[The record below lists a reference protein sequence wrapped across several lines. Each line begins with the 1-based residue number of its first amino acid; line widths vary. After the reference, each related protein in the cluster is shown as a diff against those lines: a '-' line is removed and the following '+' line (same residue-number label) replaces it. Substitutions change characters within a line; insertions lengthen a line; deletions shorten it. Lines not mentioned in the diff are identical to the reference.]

1 MKSCPT
7 CNRTYPDD
15 TLAFCLVDGS
25 ILSAP
30 YDPQT
35 TRPQSYSPH
44 TEPPPTEI
52 LYPTNKATDTIPSLS
67 SQPIFIPETQ
77 QNHPSKKRSR
87 KRGLIAGVIALL
99 MLTVAVILAAGWRK
113 WFGSD
118 NSLAKQSNVESADNN
133 TMPKTVPSATSSAT
147 PKSIPSPTN
156 TPPLTKKIDVTGN
169 WTGEFANRD
178 AMLFINSQDGDSFSG
193 TLRNSKGAVVAIN
206 GRINRDTR
214 QISIQENRVV
224 EDATEGN
231 PWILGSNIGSLSA
244 DGKRMSGSGKD
255 KVGHAYTWVFNK

>member
-30 YDPQT
+30 YSPQT
-35 TRPQSYSPH
+35 TRPHPYSLN

-52 LYPTNKATDTIPSLS
+52 LHPAKKAN
-67 SQPIFIPETQ
+67 E
-77 QNHPSKKRSR
+77 QNHPSTKQVR
-87 KRGLIAGVIALL
+87 KRNLIVGVIALL
-99 MLTVAVILAAGWRK
+99 ILIAGLIITAGWRR
-113 WFGSD
+113 WFSGNDSG
-118 NSLAKQSNVESADNN
+118 AKQSNNESTNSN
-133 TMPKTVPSATSSAT
+133 KIPKTIPSVTPNPT
-147 PKSIPSPTN
+147 PKTISSPTN
-156 TPPLTKKIDVTGN
+156 TPPLTKKIDVTGT

-178 AMLFINSQDGDSFSG
+178 AMLFINNQEGDSFSG
-193 TLRNSKGAVVAIN
+193 ILKNSKGAIVAIN
-206 GRINRDTR
+206 GQINRDTR

-224 EDATEGN
+224 EDATEGSA
-231 PWILGSNIGSLSA
+231 WVLGSNSGSLSG

-255 KVGHAYTWVFNK
+255 KVGHGYTWVFSK